1 MKNRTPLL
9 LPVDPYLRDH
19 PEGCSLAVR
28 VQPGAKRTGITGVYG
43 EGYRPH
49 LNIAV
54 QSPPVE
60 GRANDALIAYLAKL
74 LSIARTKIT
83 IVHGENDR
91 FKLLVLDGMKVADA
105 QGIIQGQL

>member
-1 MKNRTPLL
+1 MKDRSPIL

-43 EGYRPH
+43 EGNRPH
-49 LNIAV
+49 LTIAI
-54 QSPPVE
+54 QAPPVE

-83 IVHGENDR
+83 IIHGENDR
-91 FKLLVLDGMKVADA
+91 FKLLILGGMKVADA
-105 QGIIQGQL
+105 QRIIQAKL